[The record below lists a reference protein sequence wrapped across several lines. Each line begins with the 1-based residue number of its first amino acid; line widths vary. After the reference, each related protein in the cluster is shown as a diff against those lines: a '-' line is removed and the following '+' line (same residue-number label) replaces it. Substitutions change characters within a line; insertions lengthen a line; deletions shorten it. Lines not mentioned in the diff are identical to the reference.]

1 MSVIFHRAF
10 APVCLTTQTTNALKP
25 GSLIAM
31 TTTVAV
37 AGATG
42 RLGRLVCE
50 IVEQIE
56 GFELVSKLTS
66 MSTQADYEALA
77 VDVLVD
83 VTHPGVS
90 EGIVTAALS
99 RGINVLVGTS
109 GWSAEK
115 IAQLDSVLATAP
127 EATGVIV
134 VPNFSLGS
142 VLGTALA
149 AAAAPYFDSVE
160 IVETHHAGKVDSPSG
175 TAVRTAEQ
183 ISAARAAAA
192 SPRIEAPNSDQPAR
206 GDLIAGIP
214 VHSLRLPGAIAKQ
227 EVQFSGEGESL
238 SIIHDTTS
246 SDAYRAG
253 IRAALR
259 VIPAATG
266 VTVGLDSV
274 LGINL

>member
-1 MSVIFHRAF
+1 
-10 APVCLTTQTTNALKP
+10 
-25 GSLIAM
+25 M

-50 IVEQIE
+50 IVEQTE

-77 VDVLVD
+77 VDVMID

-115 IAQLDSVLATAP
+115 ITRLDAVLATAP
-127 EATGVIV
+127 SSTGVIV

-160 IVETHHAGKVDSPSG
+160 IVETHHAAKVDSPSG

-183 ISAARAAAA
+183 ISAARVEAA
-192 SPRIEAPNSDQPAR
+192 SPRIEAPNTDQPAR

-227 EVQFSGEGESL
+227 EVQFSGEGETL

-253 IRAALR
+253 IRAALLAL
-259 VIPAATG
+259 PAARG
-266 VTVGLDSV
+266 VTVGLDNV
-274 LGINL
+274 LGISL